1 MEPRR
6 SEGPEPGS
14 HSSVGCHSETI
25 NKSQI
30 SEVLSLLV
38 ASWYSTCSGHKV
50 TLMSPLMPFDLNID
64 SWDPVVKERIV
75 LFSCMCR
82 EVSVA
87 LHSASFCNWCILPWR
102 HPGCRASPQRKH
114 NPLWAPCRSSPS
126 WLQEHWTSTWGTACK
141 EKKNKNHMITSMETF
156 NLFLSCTWKMTRSAS
171 VSLRCSSVMSAD
183 SFPVSHASLVSSAY
197 RKCSES
203 LISPAERESKVRKS
217 LLM

>member
-75 LFSCMCR
+75 FFSCMCR

-141 EKKNKNHMITSMETF
+141 EEKKKKKKTRLLPWRHLTSSWAYLKDDQICLGKF
-156 NLFLSCTWKMTRSAS
+156 ALFFSDVSRQLS
-171 VSLRCSSVMSAD
+171 SLPC
-183 SFPVSHASLVSSAY
+183 
-197 RKCSES
+197 
-203 LISPAERESKVRKS
+203 
-217 LLM
+217 